1 MQEIYNRAEPL
12 VKKAARSAE
21 NRWNRMLDADDIEQE
36 LWLFVMESPS
46 VQNYIRTQSDGEI
59 VNALNIQAD
68 NVCAKERVDYDHFT
82 GNFIYSPM
90 DVRDIIAKICEGEE
104 VAWDENVDLEIA
116 MEEMRDYYPDAYVN
130 LDRYFFQEEYAET
143 GAEKMRKSRAL
154 EKATELM
161 NRKRSQREADRTQ
174 GPGTRPAITKEDY

>member
-46 VQNYIRTQSDGEI
+46 VQNYIRAQSDGEI

-82 GNFIYSPM
+82 GNFVYNPK
-90 DVRDIIAKICEGEE
+90 DVRDIIGRLYGNEE
-104 VAWDENVDLEIA
+104 VQVDERIDYEIA
-116 MEEMRDYYPDAYVN
+116 LDDLRDEYPHYYDSIYSHCYMGYEFEDDAERKRR
-130 LDRYFFQEEYAET
+130 DRAIDKL
-143 GAEKMRKSRAL
+143 ADI
-154 EKATELM
+154 M